1 MLLESFVGAFLVP
14 WYDNCACLNFD
25 LSPRG
30 HAPQSVFDHKR
41 RCEIHG
47 RVRGMSRALASSGA
61 FNRGL
66 SLLQASGDPDVI
78 GRLVLLLADWY
89 FAWAPGGEYVSS
101 SAHSTLSIR
110 LDLSPSRLG
119 HTISSAYIVNFQT
132 HLFSVLPATFAGGF
146 KKLLAATLAFF
157 TEGATPNIPASAQ
170 DAKLWPSFELLGL
183 ADRYES
189 LIASVCYE
197 HIEAH
202 VLEMSAGKW
211 DESVLVRLR
220 EWMADKVV
228 PWMLLPYARGAKTS

>member
-1 MLLESFVGAFLVP
+1 
-14 WYDNCACLNFD
+14 
-25 LSPRG
+25 
-30 HAPQSVFDHKR
+30 
-41 RCEIHG
+41 
-47 RVRGMSRALASSGA
+47 
-61 FNRGL
+61 
-66 SLLQASGDPDVI
+66 
-78 GRLVLLLADWY
+78 
-89 FAWAPGGEYVSS
+89 
-101 SAHSTLSIR
+101 
-110 LDLSPSRLG
+110 LG

-157 TEGATPNIPASAQ
+157 TEGGATPDHIPASVK
-170 DAKLWPSFELLGL
+170 DSKLWPSFELLGL

-202 VLEMSAGKW
+202 VLETSAGKW
-211 DESVLVRLR
+211 DELVLVKLR

>member
-1 MLLESFVGAFLVP
+1 M
-14 WYDNCACLNFD
+14 
-25 LSPRG
+25 
-30 HAPQSVFDHKR
+30 
-41 RCEIHG
+41 
-47 RVRGMSRALASSGA
+47 
-61 FNRGL
+61 
-66 SLLQASGDPDVI
+66 QASGDPDVI

-89 FAWAPGGEYVSS
+89 YAWAPGGEYVSR
-101 SAHSTLSIR
+101 SAHFTLSIR
-110 LDLSPSRLG
+110 RNPSPSRLG
-119 HTISSAYIVNFQT
+119 HTISSAYIVNFHT

-157 TEGATPNIPASAQ
+157 TEGATPDIPASVQ
-170 DAKLWPSFELLGL
+170 DSKLWPSFELLGL

-202 VLEMSAGKW
+202 VLEASAGKW
-211 DESVLVRLR
+211 DEAVLVKLR